1 MVEMCSREE
10 EKEEEKFYQHRDR
23 TCSGLFVIG
32 MLLNRFYADNNINK
46 HNNEL
51 IKIVLFLY
59 QFYINDES
67 NRLIFLI
74 MFILFEYFSELFD
87 SNTKKINKIIISIII
102 IYINELFYLLANR
115 TYSLENSKKYL
126 SKTLAYSFESCEP
139 FNVFLEVVHK
149 LRFSLVSVGYYLKIK
164 LIKDKDNYYNESFIL
179 RFVFLDRL

>member
-1 MVEMCSREE
+1 
-10 EKEEEKFYQHRDR
+10 
-23 TCSGLFVIG
+23 
-32 MLLNRFYADNNINK
+32 
-46 HNNEL
+46 
-51 IKIVLFLY
+51 
-59 QFYINDES
+59 
-67 NRLIFLI
+67 

-115 TYSLENSKKYL
+115 TYSLESSKKYL

-179 RFVFLDRL
+179 RFVLNIRCYLNFIFYAYQFIYLKNNEDYMTLMLYSLVDLSVFLLDFINNFISTLTSLVSSCEYEAIKDSPNK